1 MSEAGVLGFEP
12 RNGETKT
19 RCLTAWR
26 HPNLL
31 TFCIIAEVVGVL
43 SRGLGK
49 KFLLFVVGC
58 WLLVVRCWLFPEIPC
73 GIALWAV
80 LYQSS
85 IIEKG
90 QHSQNLRKQPRNRE

>member
-1 MSEAGVLGFEP
+1 M
-12 RNGETKT
+12 
-19 RCLTAWR
+19 
-26 HPNLL
+26 
-31 TFCIIAEVVGVL
+31 VGVL

-58 WLLVVRCWLFPEIPC
+58 WLLVVGCWLFAEIPC

-85 IIEKG
+85 IIEKFFSRVG
-90 QHSQNLRKQPRNRE
+90 IAHHNIYRCSQKQYQQSPDGLQLQYSEKTRSSIQLVLTTPASY